1 MPKFGKIAFTVICAG
16 LVGMSGFLLVSKT
29 ASVSALACPQGTV
42 ETECVLGF
50 VLPASYDALPMDLQQ
65 QLSVVLP
72 ESLFGPDDGYDFQ
85 IDTDGQMRF
94 RKSRRS
100 VETIR
105 EEIFHFDRPAG
116 GASFGTRIVTLR
128 RSTMKSTVADQLK
141 QTKGRKA
148 SCEPGKPFVVA
159 LFPEEPLRRCLRTM
173 FLLENVGEFNARTQA
188 LFLSQ
193 KMNYS
198 DGTVGPLS
206 LDKSELTDED
216 RANVVQAVKVIDTKA
231 RALGGFR

>member
-1 MPKFGKIAFTVICAG
+1 MPKFGKIAVAVVCAC
-16 LVGMSGFLLVSKT
+16 LVGISGFLLVSKAT
-29 ASVSALACPQGTV
+29 SASPLACPRGTV

-50 VLPASYDALPMDLQQ
+50 VLPASYDALPKDLQQ

-72 ESLFGPDDGYDFQ
+72 KSLFGPDDGYNFQ
-85 IDTDGQMRF
+85 IDEDGQMRF

-100 VETIR
+100 VESIR

-116 GASFGTRIVTLR
+116 GAKFGAQIVTLR

-148 SCEPGKPFVVA
+148 SCEPEKPFVVA

-188 LFLSQ
+188 LFRSQ
-193 KMNYS
+193 KMTYS
-198 DGTVGPLS
+198 DGTVGPFS
-206 LDKSELTDED
+206 LDKPGLTDED
-216 RANVVQAVKVIDTKA
+216 RANVVRAVKIIDTKA